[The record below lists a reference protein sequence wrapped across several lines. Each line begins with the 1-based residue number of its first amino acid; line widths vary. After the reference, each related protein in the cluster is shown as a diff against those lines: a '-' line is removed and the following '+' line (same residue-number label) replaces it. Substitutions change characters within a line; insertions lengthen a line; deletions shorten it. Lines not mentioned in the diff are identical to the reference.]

1 MPVACPSGGATAGS
15 HGLSRAACQ
24 RTRRSVTALNTDADN
39 LYVTLTARSMAPGL
53 FVVAR
58 AASEAAVRKLVQA
71 GADRVVNPQDLGGA
85 RMAALAFQPHV
96 ADFLD
101 VIMHDGSLE
110 FRLEQVEVS
119 AASPLAGQT
128 LRSARVHDRTGTLVL
143 AMRHPGGKFRA
154 NPPPAATIA
163 GGETLIVIGGA
174 DQVAALRALA
184 AKARET
190 GAPPGQT

>member
-58 AASEAAVRKLVQA
+58 AASEAAVRKLVWA

-85 RMAALAFQPHV
+85 RRRPWP
-96 ADFLD
+96 
-101 VIMHDGSLE
+101 S
-110 FRLEQVEVS
+110 S
-119 AASPLAGQT
+119 
-128 LRSARVHDRTGTLVL
+128 RTWPTSS
-143 AMRHPGGKFRA
+143 
-154 NPPPAATIA
+154 T
-163 GGETLIVIGGA
+163 
-174 DQVAALRALA
+174 
-184 AKARET
+184 
-190 GAPPGQT
+190 